1 MTQYRLYLCD
11 RVRII
16 GRQDFAARSDAE
28 AVAVAAAIFEACS
41 DMSRASRF
49 GAAITSSTAAS
60 LWPKGV

>member
-28 AVAVAAAIFEACS
+28 AVAVAIFEACS